1 MDAFVSLP
9 LVGKDS
15 SPVSGTVLKNSHYF
29 DGVRSVSANEALLFP
44 TANSAVEYIKH
55 VGLEEKI
62 VTYFSTSSVAA
73 VTAAINSAVPGVV
86 SSGQT
91 TLVAGTKAVTISGLT
106 TTNKAI
112 VSLVAQ
118 GGTSTG
124 VYEYAG
130 VCTANTLTITAVDVT
145 GTKVAT
151 DTAVVNYFIL

>member
-9 LVGKDS
+9 LVGKDQTALS
-15 SPVSGTVLKNSHYF
+15 VTVLKNSHYF
-29 DGVRSVSANEALLFP
+29 ESVRTITANEAAMFT
-44 TANSAVEYIKH
+44 TANSAIEVKH
-55 VGLEEKI
+55 RVGLEDKLT
-62 VTYFSTSSVAA
+62 VYFSSSSVAA

-91 TLVAGTKAVTISGLT
+91 TLVAGTKAITISGLT

-124 VYEYAG
+124 VFEFAG
-130 VCTANTLTITAVDVT
+130 VCTSGTLTITAVDVT

-151 DTAVVNYFIL
+151 DTSVVNYFIL